1 MLNLL
6 YIDPSSWSMAF
17 QVLLASALAVPF
29 FFRRSIGDLWHR
41 IRGDKGPSAPAE
53 GGEETDSP
61 S

>member
-41 IRGDKGPSAPAE
+41 IRGDQGPSAPAE
-53 GGEETDSP
+53 GGEESDSG